1 MMPLFEL
8 KVLQALVKSSKM
20 ELFWIKLIKVSS
32 HLIDFPRN
40 FIIFVQEIVLALSC
54 LQIDQTINE
63 DTKKG
68 FFDGSEGL
76 WSACRHHWGILF
88 FSISWRKKNL

>member
-1 MMPLFEL
+1 
-8 KVLQALVKSSKM
+8 M

-32 HLIDFPRN
+32 HLIDFPHN
-40 FIIFVQEIVLALSC
+40 FIIFVQEIVLAQSC

-88 FSISWRKKNL
+88 LAYRGEKRIYRIA